1 MPNTNDFYSSGN
13 GDRLVDPSR
22 YPHEITDYLTAE
34 EDLLTSL
41 ASQFETL
48 VEVGC
53 MDGRYLDWAAR
64 QQKSYLGIDIVE
76 RYVKKGQDRI
86 LSCGLSSDQY
96 QIKIGDAATIHKLSC
111 RKGLLQ
117 DSAKVLAVFPF
128 NSFGNMSEPTVVLS
142 SLAKAHYPFLICS
155 YLTSDVA
162 NHARSRY
169 YRNCGY
175 KQIECFSDTTG
186 VRFVSSDGL
195 DTIAYNPSYL
205 ERLLEDHNIAFRT
218 IEFSS
223 IGIAYKG
230 F

>member
-1 MPNTNDFYSSGN
+1 VPTTNGFYSSGQ

-22 YPHEITDYLTAE
+22 YPNEITNYLTAE

-53 MDGRYLDWAAR
+53 MDGRYLDWAVR

-76 RYVKKGQDRI
+76 RYVKNGQNRI
-86 LSCGLSSDQY
+86 LSYGLSSDRY
-96 QIKIGDAATIHKLSC
+96 QIKIGDAAAIHKLPC
-111 RKGLLQ
+111 KEGLLQ
-117 DSAKVLAVFPF
+117 NTAKVLAVFPF
-128 NSFGNMSEPTVVLS
+128 NSFGNMSEPIAVLS
-142 SLAKAHYPFLICS
+142 SLAKARYPFLICS

-162 NHARSRY
+162 NHARSQY

-175 KQIECFSDTTG
+175 EQIECFSDHVG

-195 DTIAYNPSYL
+195 DTAGYIVNFL
-205 ERLLEDHNIAFRT
+205 HIFT
-218 IEFSS
+218 
-223 IGIAYKG
+223 
-230 F
+230 